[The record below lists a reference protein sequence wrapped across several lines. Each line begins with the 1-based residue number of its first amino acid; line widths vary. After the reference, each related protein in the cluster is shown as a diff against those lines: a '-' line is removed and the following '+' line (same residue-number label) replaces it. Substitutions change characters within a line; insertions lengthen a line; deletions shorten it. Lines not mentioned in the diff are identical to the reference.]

1 MSDGALSSSDE
12 EPQVEDGERK
22 ASSASASSSP
32 AKEDGRSSTS
42 SSSHRPPSDY
52 RSLSSSPPAAERKAE
67 ASGEK
72 LNVQSVSSESDD
84 GEIKADGSGAST
96 PNSSAA
102 PKNGDQTE
110 EKPKEDREEGELEE
124 GELETDSEDEAVI
137 AELTAKAAERPRI
150 TALADVDRSSPY
162 ASTSAAPAAMAIGV
176 CKFFQ
181 RGACTWGDTCKYQHT
196 NRGNRGGVWQ
206 ERRTYGPNGRAK
218 VISSSFV
225 FPTAAPVP
233 LLSVNTSAP
242 LSAEEAW
249 EKAVRDGRN
258 RTSKRDSERDSDSTR
273 KANGSPHKSRRR
285 RHSSSGS
292 SRSRSPAPATA
303 KIPSLLDLPT
313 NKPARRSV
321 TPPRRKEKKDLGP
334 QVVRHAYRSSH
345 HHRSSRSRSRSPGD
359 RRRDSRHHKR
369 RSSPSPRRSPHA
381 KRRSSTSE
389 SRGTSTN
396 KHPSSADLTNFRI
409 PKRRCT
415 SRSRSTSLS
424 PVGFRGKN
432 PTRRQIDRFFEERD
446 EDKPAAY
453 RRAKGAK
460 RATSSSST
468 SSSASSRTSS
478 AASRSSSSS
487 STSSATSAK
496 DRRKRASKRPK
507 AQTAHAGIEVQ
518 AVSSDDEA
526 DAKPRKPAVELV
538 PQRVSSS
545 R

>member
-12 EPQVEDGERK
+12 EPHAEASERK

-32 AKEDGRSSTS
+32 AAKEDRRSSTS
-42 SSSHRPPSDY
+42 SSSHRPASDY
-52 RSLSSSPPAAERKAE
+52 RSLSPSPPVVERKAE

-96 PNSSAA
+96 PDSSSV
-102 PKNGDQTE
+102 PK
-110 EKPKEDREEGELEE
+110 
-124 GELETDSEDEAVI
+124 
-137 AELTAKAAERPRI
+137 
-150 TALADVDRSSPY
+150 
-162 ASTSAAPAAMAIGV
+162 
-176 CKFFQ
+176 

-258 RTSKRDSERDSDSTR
+258 RKSKRDSERDSDSTR

-345 HHRSSRSRSRSPGD
+345 HHRASRSRSRSPGD
-359 RRRDSRHHKR
+359 RRRALA
-369 RSSPSPRRSPHA
+369 PPQTTLLA
-381 KRRSSTSE
+381 

-409 PKRRCT
+409 PKRRRT

-453 RRAKGAK
+453 RRAKRAK
-460 RATSSSST
+460 RGDLLVFHFVLGVLSQRRRRLPEAPPRRPP
-468 SSSASSRTSS
+468 APRRRPKQSRKG
-478 AASRSSSSS
+478 AL
-487 STSSATSAK
+487 
-496 DRRKRASKRPK
+496 KRPK

-526 DAKPRKPAVELV
+526 DAKPRKPAAELV
-538 PQRVSSS
+538 PQRVSSDNEEDDAKPANPRS
-545 R
+545 GERNARNAPPRPRRPSDSPPPPPPDADERRRAAEREHEKAVLDLDLESTLEMHQSAQVETSNV